1 MEIKRRF
8 SPFGIV
14 LFAVLLIGL
23 AFFAFLMTTRGDN
36 PDGDEPS
43 VNADG
48 APNEEALIP
57 PGQ

>member
-8 SPFGIV
+8 SPFGIT

-23 AFFAFLMTTRGDN
+23 AIFAFLMTTRGDN

-43 VNADG
+43 VNAGG
-48 APNEEALIP
+48 APNEEPLIP